1 MFHRLTLM
9 AGSQLA
15 EAIASLRQQIA
26 SASAN
31 RDQARFNRRNS
42 RSRQRDR
49 SQSRDNGYCWY
60 HRKFSDDAKR
70 FTRPC
75 TYSGNDQER
84 R

>member
-1 MFHRLTLM
+1 MVS
-9 AGSQLA
+9 SQMA

-31 RDQARFNRRNS
+31 RDQPRFNRRNS
-42 RSRQRDR
+42 RSRQRDP
-49 SQSRDNGYCWY
+49 SESRDNGYCWY
-60 HRKFSDDAKR
+60 HRKFSADAKR
-70 FTRPC
+70 CTRPC